1 MILPGFKLYIIK
13 DYQRL
18 KKDEANRLAIG
29 WDAERELSKINY
41 RIHTDAVKEFL
52 ITPTLSP
59 QEMAYTYASEADIL
73 NMALFGN
80 TSLEREMN
88 YIKSALLYADK
99 VTLISPLAYMFNRLT
114 NKGNNLN
121 ERTVIKLIE
130 QILPLAKLNLNY
142 SRQYMRA

>member
-1 MILPGFKLYIIK
+1 MAGNLDEKEVKEVIGIISKSGRYGVTYAHTDMILPGFKLYIIK

-59 QEMAYTYASEADIL
+59 WEMAYTYATEADI
-73 NMALFGN
+73 
-80 TSLEREMN
+80 
-88 YIKSALLYADK
+88 
-99 VTLISPLAYMFNRLT
+99 
-114 NKGNNLN
+114 
-121 ERTVIKLIE
+121 
-130 QILPLAKLNLNY
+130 
-142 SRQYMRA
+142 